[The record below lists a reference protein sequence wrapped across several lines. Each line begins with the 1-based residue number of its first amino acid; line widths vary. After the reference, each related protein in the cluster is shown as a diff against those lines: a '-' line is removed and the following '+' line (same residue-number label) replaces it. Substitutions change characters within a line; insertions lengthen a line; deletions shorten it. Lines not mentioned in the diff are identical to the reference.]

1 LRVSKTHELLH
12 GIRAGHVPLTMMGLS
27 LPSLNTC
34 LAKDATREGA
44 C

>member
-1 LRVSKTHELLH
+1 MDFYMVSEQ
-12 GIRAGHVPLTMMGLS
+12 VPLTMMDLS
-27 LPSLNTC
+27 LPLLNTC